1 MSTILK
7 FDLPIPFLHFM
18 PTFSTFS
25 NPPIIQMDLPLPL
38 IRKVKWPYRN
48 KSQINLREFC
58 YFSLSFLS
66 NVRSFLSCKCWHEME
81 ERKDQKFNKVDIQKM
96 IEIQVKKDAK
106 SPNDKNKSK
115 FKFFSQIQLIPFL
128 SIIQCSRVSDIIH

>member
-1 MSTILK
+1 
-7 FDLPIPFLHFM
+7 
-18 PTFSTFS
+18 
-25 NPPIIQMDLPLPL
+25 
-38 IRKVKWPYRN
+38 
-48 KSQINLREFC
+48 
-58 YFSLSFLS
+58 
-66 NVRSFLSCKCWHEME
+66 ME
-81 ERKDQKFNKVDIQKM
+81 ERKDQKFKKVDIPKM